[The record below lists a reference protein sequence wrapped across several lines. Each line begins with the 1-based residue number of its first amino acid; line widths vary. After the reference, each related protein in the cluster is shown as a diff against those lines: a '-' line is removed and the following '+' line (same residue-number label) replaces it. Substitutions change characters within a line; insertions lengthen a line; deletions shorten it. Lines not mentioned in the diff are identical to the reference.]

1 METVQNKSSSF
12 SVEIPN
18 YLIESNL
25 VQKFL
30 RYLEFQEIVK
40 DSQMNENESW
50 KLSEEIKQE
59 WWDKNKDWFLKG
71 IKT

>member
-1 METVQNKSSSF
+1 METVQNSSSSF

-40 DSQMNENESW
+40 DSQMNENEAW
-50 KLSEEIKQE
+50 KLSEEIKQD